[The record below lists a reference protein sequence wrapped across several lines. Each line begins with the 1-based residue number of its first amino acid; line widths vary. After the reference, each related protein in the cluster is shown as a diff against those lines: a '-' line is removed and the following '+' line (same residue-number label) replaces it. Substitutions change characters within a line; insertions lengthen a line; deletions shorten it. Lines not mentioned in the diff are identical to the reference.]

1 VVKKKYYLVKWSM
14 GCKPKIKGVVGG
26 RLGIKKPEVV
36 QLLLLCKWW
45 WKLENEEGLWLTLLK
60 RINGIERRESI

>member
-14 GCKPKIKGVVGG
+14 GCKPKKT
-26 RLGIKKPEVV
+26 EVV

-45 WKLENEEGLWLTLLK
+45 WKMENEEGLWLTLLK